1 MAAAFTQDAE
11 VIRITA
17 SLLVIVG
24 VFQMVD
30 GLQVASSAM
39 LRGLHDARVPALMGF
54 LSYWIFGLPVGA
66 VLAFGLDLGAR
77 GVWWG
82 LAAGL
87 FVACITLGPRLW
99 NRSSCA
105 NSRP

>member
-1 MAAAFTQDAE
+1 
-11 VIRITA
+11 
-17 SLLVIVG
+17 
-24 VFQMVD
+24 VFQIFD

-54 LSYWIFGLPVGA
+54 VSYWIFGLPVA
-66 VLAFGLDLGAR
+66 AWLAFAAGLEAR

-99 NRSSCA
+99 RRSA
-105 NSRP
+105 VKRI

>member
-1 MAAAFTQDAE
+1 MAAAFTRDTG
-11 VIRITA
+11 VIRLTA

-24 VFQMVD
+24 VFQLVD
-30 GLQVASSAM
+30 GLQVASSSM
-39 LRGLHDARVPALMGF
+39 LRGLHDARVPAVMGF
-54 LSYWIFGLPVGA
+54 VSYWIFGLPVAA
-66 VLAFGLDLGAR
+66 VLAFRFELGAR

-99 NRSSCA
+99 LRSRCA
-105 NSRP
+105 TPVP